1 MVTTS
6 VQSPQ
11 SGSPSIA
18 LHRPQF
24 GGSDSPL
31 GHIVE
36 TPDVFERQA
45 TPSRPSSAEGHRP
58 DAFAWVKDLVAEAR
72 TSPQASLSELL
83 HASEAKRFAN
93 DIKLRTDA
101 LLNDVRQFPAL
112 VIPKADF
119 KDKADTPDDLDA
131 LLRQVDQDMGSFDS
145 MLANLK
151 AGKPFSMPELPDNH
165 PLDRYAPVKFSD
177 LKATFEKE
185 NTELKARQSQENKAQ
200 AERLGITDTPEL
212 RKELLAQGAVASEA
226 EIPAFLAKVGVF
238 SRA

>member
-1 MVTTS
+1 MVTSS

-11 SGSPSIA
+11 SGSPSFVS
-18 LHRPQF
+18 HRPQF
-24 GGSDSPL
+24 AGQDSPL
-31 GHIVE
+31 GNLVE
-36 TPDVFERQA
+36 TPDVFERQIP
-45 TPSRPSSAEGHRP
+45 PSRPSSVAGNRP

-72 TSPQASLSELL
+72 TNPQASLPELL

-112 VIPKADF
+112 VISKADF

-151 AGKPFSMPELPDNH
+151 AGKPFSIPELPENH
-165 PLDRYAPVKFSD
+165 PLDAYAPVKFSD
-177 LKATFEKE
+177 LKAKFQKE

-212 RKELLAQGAVASEA
+212 RKELLAQGAVSSEA
-226 EIPAFLAKVGVF
+226 EIPAFLAKVGVLP
-238 SRA
+238 RH